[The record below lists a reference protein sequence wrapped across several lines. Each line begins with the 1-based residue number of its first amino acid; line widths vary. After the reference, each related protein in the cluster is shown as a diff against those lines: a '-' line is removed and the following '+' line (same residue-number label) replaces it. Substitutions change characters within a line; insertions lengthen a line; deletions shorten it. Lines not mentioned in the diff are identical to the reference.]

1 MGQTRELAGL
11 SKKKGTER
19 KQLDTNTKKKLFF
32 GKLKLSIIESI
43 LGMKNFLVYYITL

>member
-19 KQLDTNTKKKLFF
+19 KQLDTNTKNTLFF
-32 GKLKLSIIESI
+32 GKNSSYQLLN
-43 LGMKNFLVYYITL
+43 LFWA